1 MPDESLT
8 VVTDETFAEIVLGA
22 RTPVLVDF
30 WARWCPPC
38 GPMTRVLAELAGE
51 FDGRLLVATLDVD
64 TNPVT
69 TMTYRV
75 HSMPSL
81 LFFTGGVV
89 TSTIVGARPKS
100 ILRQAMT
107 NALGPYVNS

>member
-1 MPDESLT
+1 
-8 VVTDETFAEIVLGA
+8 
-22 RTPVLVDF
+22 
-30 WARWCPPC
+30 
-38 GPMTRVLAELAGE
+38 
-51 FDGRLLVATLDVD
+51 
-64 TNPVT
+64 
-69 TMTYRV
+69 
-75 HSMPSL
+75 MPSL